1 MNQVTA
7 VIYQPGAYGSFV
19 SWMIERTNKI
29 RQQHPGIPDDPLLP
43 DGSSHGYA
51 SFCKV
56 KDNDD
61 FISGLNDARWSIT
74 PWHTVIYAGWPAG
87 PDESISVAVRR
98 VLDWMNAFDKIIY
111 VSCTK
116 PDHHYLR
123 YLRNE
128 TTMDKT
134 RWYGMI
140 AIDDDAGLH
149 AALERDLSAMALDP
163 VISDPRL
170 MRISIDDLLYTDK
183 ERFVR
188 RLLSHLG
195 WPICDMGLAEDT
207 LVRMRLAQQLEL
219 LRLQRAKDGNAS
231 SPAMTAVRDSYQQRK
246 GN

>member
-29 RQQHPGIPDDPLLP
+29 RQRHPGVTDDPLLP

-61 FISGLNDARWSIT
+61 FISGLNEARWEIK
-74 PWHTVIYAGWPAG
+74 PWHTVIYAGWPAAH
-87 PDESISVAVRR
+87 DESISVAVRR

-111 VSCTK
+111 VSCNK
-116 PDHHYLR
+116 SDHHYLR

-128 TTMDKT
+128 TTMDRA

-140 AIDDDAGLH
+140 GIEDDADLPS
-149 AALERDLSAMALDP
+149 ALARDLAAIPLDP
-163 VISDPRL
+163 VINDPRL
-170 MRISIDDLLYTDK
+170 MRVSMDDLLFMDK

-188 RLLSHLG
+188 RLLFHLG
-195 WPICDMGLAEDT
+195 WPICDTALAEDT
-207 LVRMRLAQQLEL
+207 LVRMRLAQQPEL
-219 LRLQRAKDGNAS
+219 LRLQRAKDGEIS
-231 SPAMTAVRDSYQQRK
+231 SAAMLAVRDAHQQRK